1 MLYCWMQFK
10 IAELVPIF
18 KFPRNPMILKTN
30 GFAFSTEKTGNLADH
45 LSFA

>member
-1 MLYCWMQFK
+1 MQFK

-18 KFPRNPMILKTN
+18 KFSKKKTMILKTN
-30 GFAFSTEKTGNLADH
+30 GFTLSTEKTGDLADH